1 MKKRIIALILAVV
14 MCVLALTSCGEY
26 NYSKADLDDCTVV
39 KLDELKAALL
49 NLSIKDGEFSAN
61 EEDRKKNT
69 EDMIYRTLA
78 QSVIADKYVPTS
90 TDKKYDEIDL
100 VYYAYYVTAE
110 LGAEGEKKTYVFD
123 FDFKYVDKSVTDQN
137 TNNQKTATTSMIL
150 TEANGYK
157 YLPYAQAGL
166 NDNEENPLDKAVL
179 DAFKDL
185 ENYDYD
191 VETTTDTKVEA
202 GDFVLVSFTYTLTDA
217 AGNKNPPVTVTDLPM
232 IVPAADATDYE
243 VPAYVSAKGL
253 KEFDVFAKKL
263 AEKYETTGEQKV
275 SVNNEVSSFYTTPDA
290 TDGTAID
297 KVEYSKVKVTAV
309 VNGTE
314 TKLPGINK
322 YSAEYL
328 AKQNKDVTDESAKM
342 TGKFKDVFGDEH
354 DLTGVELT
362 YHVFPAF
369 VVDVKYDVE
378 SVINDF
384 YGAAISKDALDI
396 FASETYEF
404 TGKDD
409 QGADVSYTVK
419 ELVEKLAKEQT
430 TFDTKKDA
438 YGKALD
444 EYNKLLE
451 DKAKAEEKLA
461 KENTKLENQKTDVAN
476 KLADKEAKYTALT
489 TAQAAEEAAKAAHDA
504 AKLTGDQAQIDEAY
518 ADYEAAKTATA
529 TANTAYTE
537 ATTAH
542 ESAVKSQEQYQELY
556 DAAKKAVDDLEPKIT
571 TAKETLEG
579 KAAEGDKAAVA
590 GATKEYEDAKASRDN
605 VLEYIFS
612 ATGGEGARAIKEVIL
627 EEFWNF
633 VYETAELDYFN
644 EISASLAKEIAAL
657 LKEYI
662 EVISDELPRKAV
674 NEVYEKLYEEHKRKF
689 FLSASLGTETA
700 EYTTFG
706 GDFEKYLMS
715 KTSTESYSDAKAAL
729 KTEARGYVATVVR
742 IYRAAQVLELVYT
755 DAEFKEDHDKSEYNY
770 TYREDYEAYVQY
782 MAQMYAGYGLSAY
795 YYDAEDMATK
805 QDIKTAEQLNKLFDG
820 LLSCERDGDGAPVFD
835 KTTKKF
841 KYNSGLIAY
850 TIEG

>member
-26 NYSKADLDDCTVV
+26 NYAKADLDDCTVV

-49 NLSIKDGEFSAN
+49 NLSIKDGEFSAD
-61 EEDRKKNT
+61 EEERKKNT

-123 FDFKYVDKSVTDQN
+123 FDFKYVDKSVTDEN
-137 TNNQKTATTSMIL
+137 TNNQKTATTSMII

-185 ENYDYD
+185 ESYDYD
-191 VETTTDTKVEA
+191 VETTTDTKVKA
-202 GDFVLVSFTYTLTDA
+202 GDFVLVSFTYTLTDT
-217 AGNKNPPVTVTDLPM
+217 AGNKTTVTVADLPM
-232 IVPAADATDYE
+232 TVPAADATDYE

-253 KEFDVFAKKL
+253 KEFDAFAKKL
-263 AEKYETTGEQKV
+263 SEKYDSTGEQKV
-275 SVNNEVSSFYTTPDA
+275 SVNSEVSSLYTTPA
-290 TDGTAID
+290 AADGTAID

-309 VNGTE
+309 VKGTE
-314 TKLPGINK
+314 TKLPGVTK

-328 AKQNKDVTDESAKM
+328 EKQNKDVTDESAKM

-396 FASETYEF
+396 FASETYKF
-404 TGKDD
+404 SGTGD
-409 QGADVSYTVK
+409 QGEAVVYTVK
-419 ELVEKLAKEQT
+419 ELIEKLAKEQT

-451 DKAKAEEKLA
+451 DKAKAEA
-461 KENTKLENQKTDVAN
+461 KRDAENTKLENQKTDVAN
-476 KLADKEAKYTALT
+476 KLADKDAKYTALT
-489 TAQAAEEAAKAAHDA
+489 EAQAAEEAAKAALEAAKATQDQTQIDA
-504 AKLTGDQAQIDEAY
+504 ASAA
-518 ADYEAAKTATA
+518 YEAAKTATA
-529 TANTAYTE
+529 AANTAYTE

-556 DAAKKAVDDLEPKIT
+556 DAAKKAVEDLEPKIT

-579 KAAEGDKAAVA
+579 KPAEGDKAAVA

-612 ATGGEGARAIKEVIL
+612 ATGGEGAKAIKEVIL

-657 LKEYI
+657 LKQYI

-715 KTSTESYSDAKAAL
+715 KTSTESYGDAKEAL

-742 IYRAAQVLELVYT
+742 IYRAAQVLNFVYT

-770 TYREDYEAYVQY
+770 KYREDYEAYVQY

-795 YYDAEDMATK
+795 YYDAEDMATE

-820 LLSCERDGDGAPVFD
+820 LLSCELTEDGAPVFD

-850 TIEG
+850 TIQG

>member
-39 KLDELKAALL
+39 KLDELRAALL
-49 NLSIKDGEFSAN
+49 ALSIKDGEFSAD
-61 EEDRKKNT
+61 EEERKKNT

-123 FDFKYVDKSVTDQN
+123 FDFKYIDKSVTDEN
-137 TNNQKTATTSMIL
+137 TNNEKTATTSMIL

-179 DAFKDL
+179 EAFKDV
-185 ENYDYD
+185 ESYDYD
-191 VETTTDTKVEA
+191 VETTTDTKVKA
-202 GDFVLVSFTYTLTDA
+202 GDFVLVSFTYTLTDT
-217 AGNKNPPVTVTDLPM
+217 AGNKTTVTVADLPLT
-232 IVPAADATDYE
+232 VPAADATDYE

-263 AEKYETTGEQKV
+263 SEKYDTTGEQKV
-275 SVNNEVSSFYTTPDA
+275 SVNNEVSSFYTTPA
-290 TDGTAID
+290 AADGTAID

-309 VNGTE
+309 VSGTKTE
-314 TKLPGINK
+314 LPGITK

-328 AKQNKDVTDESAKM
+328 EKQNKNVTDESAKM

-354 DLTGVELT
+354 DLTGVALT

-396 FASETYEF
+396 FASETYKF
-404 TGKDD
+404 NGTDD
-409 QGADVSYTVK
+409 QGAAVVYTVK
-419 ELVEKLAKEQT
+419 ELIEKLAKEQT

-444 EYNKLLE
+444 EYNKLIE
-451 DKAKAEEKLA
+451 DKAKADEKLA
-461 KENTKLENQKTDVAN
+461 AESTKLENQKTDVAN
-476 KLADKEAKYTALT
+476 KLADKEAKYAALT
-489 TAQAAEEAAKAAHDA
+489 AAQAAEKAASDALEAAKATGIQDNITA
-504 AKLTGDQAQIDEAY
+504 ANTA
-518 ADYEAAKTATA
+518 YEAAKTATTA
-529 TANTAYTE
+529 ANTAYTE

-542 ESAVKSQEQYQELY
+542 ESAVKSQEQYQALY
-556 DAAKKAVDDLEPKIT
+556 DAAKKTVDDLGPKIT

-579 KAAEGDKAAVA
+579 KAAEGETAAKV
-590 GATKEYEDAKASRDN
+590 GAKKEYEDAKAARDN

-657 LKEYI
+657 FKEYI

-715 KTSTESYSDAKAAL
+715 KTGTESYSDAKAAL

-742 IYRAAQVLELVYT
+742 IYRAAQVLDLVYT

-770 TYREDYEAYVQY
+770 KYREDYEAYVQY

-820 LLSCERDGDGAPVFD
+820 LLSCELNEDGAPVFD